1 MTPHTLAFKDVE
13 TKTVGELAQY
23 AQTYQYPLM
32 LTKDKTSEAVMI
44 LMSPHTFETF
54 QHNTDY
60 LRERYKFQ
68 LLYLLQELD
77 KVERLWGDRV
87 VQEAFIKKMP
97 KLTFKLWK
105 LCPDHMKRVC
115 MSLDLSAKRLRI
127 DSLTLAMVDALR
139 QYIDLICEEE
149 LDKDKILSAK
159 RKLISVGLPPRMGGS
174 QELVELYLEEL

>member
-32 LTKDKTSEAVMI
+32 LTKDQTSEAVMI
-44 LMSPHTFETF
+44 LMSPYTFETF

-77 KVERLWGDRV
+77 RIARLWGDHV
-87 VQEAFIKKMP
+87 AQDAFVEKLP

-105 LCPDHMKRVC
+105 LCPDYMKRVC
-115 MSLDLSAKRLRI
+115 MSLDLSAKRLRN
-127 DSLTLAMVDALR
+127 DSLTLEMIDVLR
-139 QYIDLICEEE
+139 EYVDLICEEE
-149 LDKDKILSAK
+149 LDKDKIWLAK
-159 RKLISVGLPPRMGGS
+159 RKLIAVGLPPRMGGS